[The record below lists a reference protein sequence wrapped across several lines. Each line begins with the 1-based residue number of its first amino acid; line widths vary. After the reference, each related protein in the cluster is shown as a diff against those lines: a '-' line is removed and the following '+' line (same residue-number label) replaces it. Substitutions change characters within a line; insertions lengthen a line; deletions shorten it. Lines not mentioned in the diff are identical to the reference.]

1 VRGKTLQE
9 YKDERNVQACC
20 GCFIIVMAVVALVIF
35 VLVAI
40 HLAVTL

>member
-1 VRGKTLQE
+1 MTLQE
-9 YKDERNVQACC
+9 YKDERNAQACC
-20 GCFIIVMAVVALVIF
+20 GCFVIAVAVVALIIF

>member
-1 VRGKTLQE
+1 MTLQE
-9 YKDERNVQACC
+9 YNDQRNTEAAC
-20 GCFIIVMAVVALVIF
+20 GCFVLAMAGVALIIF